1 MTDKEKK
8 ILPFMI
14 IGFLF
19 AIAAVI
25 YFMVIRDTNAP
36 PTKAPIQKHVSNGQ
50 VSQVNLNQAGVQES
64 ALTAVGNAQLGGPN
78 VLSEIQNVQHYEYT
92 DSNGNIVQEIIEPDP
107 MTVDSSNH
115 LLISDDN
122 IRIIDL
128 LKNNLLL
135 EVQAKNEQLKAQK
148 KMNQMNY
155 TGEVVP
161 TNVNGQYA
169 HIQSPSESGFTE
181 LGTTTTLL
189 SSVSVDSME
198 LEEQFARIS
207 LASITVNEK
216 KELPNV
222 VSAWVRYDGKLFKAT
237 EGRELGDF
245 VITKVTESNISIKY
259 APANVT
265 KKLGHSGFES

>member
-14 IGFLF
+14 IGFLI

-25 YFMVIRDTNAP
+25 YLMVIRENKVSP
-36 PTKAPIQKHVSNGQ
+36 PTASPKTLIQNEQ
-50 VSQVNLNQAGVQES
+50 VRQVNLNQASTQEAS
-64 ALTAVGNAQLGGPN
+64 LTTVGNAKLGGQN
-78 VLSEIQNVQHYEYT
+78 VLNEIQNIQHYEYT
-92 DSNGNIVQEIIEPDP
+92 DSNGNTVQEIIEPEP
-107 MTVDSSNH
+107 LTVDSSNH

-135 EVQAKNEQLKAQK
+135 EVQAKNEQLKAKK
-148 KMNQMNY
+148 KMNQLNF
-155 TGEVVP
+155 TGEVMP
-161 TNVNGQYA
+161 TNVSGQYSNIPA
-169 HIQSPSESGFTE
+169 PNESGFTE
-181 LGTTTTLL
+181 LATTSTLL

-198 LEEQFARIS
+198 LEEQFGRIS
-207 LASITVNEK
+207 LSSITVNERK
-216 KELPNV
+216 DLPSV
-222 VSAWVRYDGKLFKAT
+222 VSAWVKYDGKLFKAT

>member
-14 IGFLF
+14 AGFLI

-25 YFMVIRDTNAP
+25 YFMVIRDTKATPPLAP
-36 PTKAPIQKHVSNGQ
+36 LQKQVLNDQ
-50 VSQVNLNQAGVQES
+50 VSQVNLNQVGGQES
-64 ALTAVGNAQLGGPN
+64 TLAAVGNAQLGGPN

-92 DSNGNIVQEIIEPDP
+92 DSNGNIVQEIVEPEP
-107 MTVDSSNH
+107 VTVDSSNH

-169 HIQSPSESGFTE
+169 HIQTPSESGFTE

-198 LEEQFARIS
+198 LEEQFERIS
-207 LASITVNEK
+207 VASITVNEK
-216 KELPNV
+216 EELPNE
-222 VSAWVRYDGKLFKAT
+222 VSAWVRYDGKLFKAM